1 MKVNCSIFLYV
12 TYQGIINTQ
21 GLVSACYKQY
31 QHSNVCP
38 FCFQDELMYVSLANS
53 SVSDIFYL
61 TESGNIHLV
70 KDLSDLRQIMYYT
83 FNVQARDNRLVNPQS
98 ATITVEITVRPL
110 QGPPNLNPV
119 EITIPISQAL
129 NISFYTLSAFDAD
142 MRVSLIR

>member
-1 MKVNCSIFLYV
+1 
-12 TYQGIINTQ
+12 
-21 GLVSACYKQY
+21 
-31 QHSNVCP
+31 
-38 FCFQDELMYVSLANS
+38 MYVSLANS